1 MSAFYNIY
9 LRISRMKVS
18 LPNTKANCRLYGL
31 EFDLEGVSECEQEV
45 AQSLIDAGKLIE
57 IKPEKK
63 SKK

>member
-1 MSAFYNIY
+1 
-9 LRISRMKVS
+9 MKVS
-18 LPNTKANCRLYGL
+18 LPNSQANCRLYGL
-31 EFDLEGVSECEQEV
+31 EFDLEGVSECEQEI

>member
-1 MSAFYNIY
+1 MLFIIFIRGS
-9 LRISRMKVS
+9 SMKVS
-18 LPNTKANCRLYGL
+18 LPNSQANCRLYGL
-31 EFDLEGVSECEQEV
+31 EFDLEGVSECDQEV